1 VSNRVYNCY
10 SRIMPEV
17 AAVQQEMEDAIFAMQ
32 PAVEST
38 AMQLYEQNPELAK
51 KYLTTYCVSTGEGLV
66 ERWRELG
73 ESILTKHNDGY
84 VREPQ
89 VESEG
94 VEYPEAWLR
103 RILAENPDQFKLPE
117 WPEDAAP

>member
-1 VSNRVYNCY
+1 
-10 SRIMPEV
+10 M
-17 AAVQQEMEDAIFAMQ
+17 
-32 PAVEST
+32 
-38 AMQLYEQNPELAK
+38 
-51 KYLTTYCVSTGEGLV
+51 

-73 ESILTKHNDGY
+73 EFILTKHNDGY

-89 VESEG
+89 VEPEG

-117 WPEDAAP
+117 WQEDAAP